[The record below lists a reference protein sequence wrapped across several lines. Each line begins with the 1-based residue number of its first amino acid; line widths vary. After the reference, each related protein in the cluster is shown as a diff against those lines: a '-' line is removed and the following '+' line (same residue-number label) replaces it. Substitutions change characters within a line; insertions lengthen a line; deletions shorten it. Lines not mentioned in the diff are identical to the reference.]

1 MSSNKIISGKINIGI
16 LSAAH
21 MHAASYA
28 GQIRAQSDRASLVGL
43 WEADSI
49 KRDEQ
54 AKAIGATPIAD
65 VEQLIAQSDAVIICS
80 ENSRHK
86 ELVEIAARAGKPILC
101 EKPLATSPADALAMV
116 MACEKAGVPLCTAF
130 PCRFSVVFQE
140 FQSRIANGEIGE
152 VLGIRGTNQGM
163 CPWGWFVDKAL
174 SGGGAVT
181 DHAVHVTDLLRFL
194 LSDEVKSVFCES
206 DNLLLHRDFED
217 TGLLALNFERGVYA
231 TLDASW
237 SRPKSFPTW
246 GNVTL
251 GVIGTKGGIEMD
263 MFAQESIL
271 YSDINNR
278 VAYQGWGS
286 DIDAGLVDAF
296 LSLLETG
303 NGKNIATGIDGL
315 RAVEVV
321 DAAYR
326 SIATNQVAEVVR
338 L

>member
-1 MSSNKIISGKINIGI
+1 MSTNAMSTSKIKIGI

-28 GQIRAQSDRASLVGL
+28 AQIRAQSDRAELVGL
-43 WEADSI
+43 WEAD
-49 KRDEQ
+49 Q
-54 AKAIGATPIAD
+54 AKGEAQAAAIGATPITDID
-65 VEQLIAQSDAVIICS
+65 VLIKASDAIVICS
-80 ENSRHK
+80 ENIRHK
-86 ELVEIAARAGKPILC
+86 ELVERAAAAQKPILC
-101 EKPLATSPADALAMV
+101 EKPLATNPADAKQMV
-116 MACEKAGVPLCTAF
+116 DICEKAGAPLCTAF

-140 FQSRIANGEIGE
+140 LKARVEQGEIGE
-152 VLGIRGTNQGM
+152 ILGIRGTNQGM
-163 CPWGWFVDKAL
+163 CPWGWFVDKNL

-194 LSDEVKSVFCES
+194 LADEVKTVFCEA
-206 DNLLLHRDFED
+206 DNNLLHSDFED
-217 TGLLALNFERGVYA
+217 TGLLALNFERGVFA

-246 GNVTL
+246 GNVTM
-251 GVIGTKGGIEMD
+251 GVIGTEGGIEMD

-271 YSDINNR
+271 YSDKDNR
-278 VAYQGWGS
+278 VSYRGWGS
-286 DIDAGLVDAF
+286 DIDGGLVDAF
-296 LSLLETG
+296 LSLIETG

-326 SIATNQVAEVVR
+326 SIATNQVANVMR

>member
-1 MSSNKIISGKINIGI
+1 MSKIKIGI

-28 GQIRAQSDRASLVGL
+28 AQIRSLSDRAELVGL
-43 WEADSI
+43 WEADTTKGI
-49 KRDEQ
+49 EQ
-54 AKAIGATPIAD
+54 AKAIGTGFIAD
-65 VEQLIAQSDAVIICS
+65 IETILTKSDAVVICA

-86 ELVEIAARAGKPILC
+86 EMVEWAVAAKKPILC
-101 EKPLATSPADALAMV
+101 EKPLATNPIDAKWMV
-116 MACEKAGVPLCTAF
+116 ELCENAGVPLCTAF

-140 FQSRIANGEIGE
+140 LKSRIEQGEIGE

-163 CPWGWFVDKAL
+163 CPWGWFVDKNL

-194 LSDEVKSVFCES
+194 LADEVKTVFCES
-206 DNLLLHRDFED
+206 DNKLLHGDFED
-217 TGLLALNFERGVYA
+217 TGLLALNFERGVFA

-251 GVIGTKGGIEMD
+251 GIIGTEGGVEMD
-263 MFAQESIL
+263 MFAQESVL
-271 YSDINNR
+271 YSDKDNGNGNN
-278 VAYQGWGS
+278 VSYQGWGS
-286 DIDAGLVDAF
+286 SIDSGLVDAF

-326 SIATNQVAEVVR
+326 SIATNQVAEVIR